1 MRYAM
6 FVFAAFLLT
15 ACSEAE
21 RSATSPAPKAA
32 YVAPHE
38 LTDAEAAA
46 AATRVCNYYHSE
58 PAVPAGQADSL
69 ARFECDGRARGGSS
83 FFVERM
89 GI

>member
-21 RSATSPAPKAA
+21 RSATTPAPKAA

-46 AATRVCNYYHSE
+46 QATRVCNYYHSE
-58 PAVPAGQADSL
+58 PAVSAGQADAL